1 MNSTEVPGFSASN
14 CLPIAVRLVIMA
26 DDANTVMD
34 VVAGCDGEL
43 QPLAEATNRIPTAI
57 VCFNRPHI
65 GLDHTD
71 SRSGN

>member
-1 MNSTEVPGFSASN
+1 
-14 CLPIAVRLVIMA
+14 MA

-43 QPLAEATNRIPTAI
+43 QPLAEATNRIPTTI